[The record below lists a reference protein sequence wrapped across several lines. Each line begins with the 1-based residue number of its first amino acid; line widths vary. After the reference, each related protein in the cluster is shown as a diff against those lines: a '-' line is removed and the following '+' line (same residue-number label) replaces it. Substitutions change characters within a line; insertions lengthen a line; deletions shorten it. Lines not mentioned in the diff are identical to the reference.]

1 MQVYLGLKP
10 KRKTESASAASS
22 GSAAAAPPAP
32 EDSVG
37 RAIDLLNAEFFS
49 TGTQLKHVFTSA
61 QVVPPPP
68 PLKRGQS
75 PAAAAPNT
83 SLPQVYSIVSD
94 RSAVDRELQ
103 CMVSDGSLSRG
114 SGF

>member
-61 QVVPPPP
+61 QVALPRPPS
-68 PLKRGQS
+68 LSCSAKAFAR
-75 PAAAAPNT
+75 AAACAPHAARALLGVMHVQKVGH
-83 SLPQVYSIVSD
+83 LPRQI
-94 RSAVDRELQ
+94 ELK
-103 CMVSDGSLSRG
+103 VNP
-114 SGF
+114 